1 MIRTAFAIEIVS
13 DEALARYREA
23 HAAVPE
29 EIAGPEGALAVIGLR
44 AMSIHLLPPRTL
56 FMQVE
61 AEPGFDPERD
71 FTRALALHPVVQQW
85 DDLMHG
91 ELLRRLPQNNTALN
105 WYRLEPIFDWTRD
118 EEPPGS
124 LAPGDAPSGRNAA

>member
-1 MIRTAFAIEIVS
+1 MTRIAFAIEIAS
-13 DEALARYREA
+13 QEALARYREA
-23 HAAVPE
+23 HAAVPP
-29 EIAGPEGALAVIGLR
+29 EIAGPDGALAVIGLR
-44 AMSIHLLPPRTL
+44 AMSIHLLPPGTL

-91 ELLRRLPQNNTALN
+91 ELLRRLPGNDTPLN
-105 WYRLEPIFDWTRD
+105 WYRLDTIFDWNRDARVTRT
-118 EEPPGS
+118 GIS
-124 LAPGDAPSGRNAA
+124 VAPSGTSAA